1 MWETVRT
8 DLHAFIPSLY
18 KYPGI
23 QINFCSCTNSP
34 QFTMFALT
42 TAKLFQD
49 ESSWHSSSCRL
60 PSSSYTYSIQQQE
73 RYLQQQIQQ
82 QTRTYLYK
90 KQPGRELSSSDRPL
104 PLPIIQITREN
115 RRTSISSP
123 LRFTR
128 TVSSDSIDSL
138 ERRCIQELKV
148 QRIMETERPRL
159 LNQNSMIME
168 RQQQMVK
175 RQLSYNPQS
184 NLAVCF

>member
-1 MWETVRT
+1 
-8 DLHAFIPSLY
+8 
-18 KYPGI
+18 
-23 QINFCSCTNSP
+23 
-34 QFTMFALT
+34 MFAPNST
-42 TAKLFQD
+42 QLFQD
-49 ESSWHSSSCRL
+49 SDSWHSSSCRI

-90 KQPGRELSSSDRPL
+90 KQPELAHLPNSERPL
-104 PLPIIQITREN
+104 PLPIIQVTREN

-159 LNQNSMIME
+159 LSQNSMVVE

-175 RQLSYNPQS
+175 RQLSCNPPSTLVVSYFCIFFRDQTLIS
-184 NLAVCF
+184 KRSVFLKGLEVSDK